1 MPLNP
6 ANMFS
11 FSSFESVELKKR
23 NDTFWEIEY
32 ILLPAHFLEIAECCK
47 TLREVLFLNYP
58 LIFDSDIRQSRR
70 SVVLLYFLIY
80 GGTVC
85 HTKKL
90 FVLF

>member
-1 MPLNP
+1 
-6 ANMFS
+6 MFS
-11 FSSFESVELKKR
+11 ISSFESVKLKKR
-23 NDTFWEIEY
+23 NNTFWEIEY
-32 ILLPAHFLEIAECCK
+32 ILLPVHFLEIVECCK
-47 TLREVLFLNYP
+47 TLREALFQNYL

-90 FVLF
+90 FVLFYL